1 MRNHLAEDVLNCEML
16 HLMKLYRSSLGD
28 IGHKVDKTI
37 EMLTH
42 TSALIRNFRDSRPI
56 TDASD
61 DRLKENNDALQW
73 FIKWEQIVKEDKMIK
88 NKKKH
93 LISYQTREGIISSSM
108 GFEELCMYKL
118 KSCDASIIPSRV
130 NSDVIEK
137 MFCQQ
142 RTLHNGANTNPTY
155 LGYCYS
161 VNSVIL
167 GQISVSRKSNAGG
180 GEGGQLPLNRDAK
193 SMV

>member
-88 NKKKH
+88 NKEKTSDILPNKGGH
-93 LISYQTREGIISSSM
+93 HFFKYGI
-108 GFEELCMYKL
+108 
-118 KSCDASIIPSRV
+118 
-130 NSDVIEK
+130 
-137 MFCQQ
+137 
-142 RTLHNGANTNPTY
+142 
-155 LGYCYS
+155 
-161 VNSVIL
+161 
-167 GQISVSRKSNAGG
+167 
-180 GEGGQLPLNRDAK
+180 
-193 SMV
+193 

>member
-1 MRNHLAEDVLNCEML
+1 
-16 HLMKLYRSSLGD
+16 MKLYRSSLGD

-42 TSALIRNFRDSRPI
+42 TSALIRNFRDSISI
-56 TDASD
+56 TDVSD
-61 DRLKENNDALQW
+61 DRLKENNDALHW
-73 FIKWEQIVKEDKMIK
+73 FIKWEQIVKENKMIK
-88 NKKKH
+88 NKEKH
-93 LISYQTREGIISSSM
+93 LISYQTREGIISSIV
-108 GFEELCMYKL
+108 GFKELCMYKL

-130 NSDVIEK
+130 NSDVIEN

-161 VNSVIL
+161 INSVIL
-167 GQISVSRKSNAGG
+167 GQT
-180 GEGGQLPLNRDAK
+180 
-193 SMV
+193 

>member
-1 MRNHLAEDVLNCEML
+1 MLNCEIL
-16 HLMKLYRSSLGD
+16 HLVKLYRSSLGD
-28 IGHKVDKTI
+28 IGHKVNTTI

-56 TDASD
+56 TDVSD

-73 FIKWEQIVKEDKMIK
+73 LIKWEQIVKEDKMIK
-88 NKKKH
+88 NKEKH
-93 LISYQTREGIISSSM
+93 LISYHTREDIISSIM
-108 GFEELCMYKL
+108 GYEELCMYKL
-118 KSCDASIIPSRV
+118 MSYDASTILSRV
-130 NSDVIEK
+130 NSDVIENR
-137 MFCQQ
+137 FCQQ
-142 RTLHNGANTNPTY
+142 RTLHNGANT
-155 LGYCYS
+155 

-167 GQISVSRKSNAGG
+167 GQTSVFRSSNAGG